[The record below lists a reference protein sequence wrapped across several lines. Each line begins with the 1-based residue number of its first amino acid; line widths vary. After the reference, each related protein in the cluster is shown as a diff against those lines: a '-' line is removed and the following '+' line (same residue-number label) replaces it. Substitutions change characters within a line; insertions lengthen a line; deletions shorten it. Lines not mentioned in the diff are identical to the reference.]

1 MAVPSSGQIHMS
13 GIWWELNDDDY
24 DVTEPDNPNVSL
36 TELSDGTEGTINT
49 GSASYPNG
57 SAPHE
62 MSEFYSYDHDTVV
75 WDNDDDWYDDSGTL
89 WLDSYLKHR
98 VDFGYNTSFG
108 GQGDDVTDVSSW
120 EADGEII
127 SSAVHTASTS
137 TSTPGYLTCDGSN
150 DCANSYD
157 AGPLISNWNP
167 FGGNGQTVFVWF
179 RRHTSTNSV
188 IWCASN
194 GSNGNQNLL
203 AIKSKTN
210 GKIKVG
216 AQMDSNMSWC
226 TTADAV
232 SNNVWICLA
241 MTTRSF
247 QGNKGTSNGVQ
258 VYLRDDNGPYA
269 MSTMDPAS
277 STEALTTEASVS
289 KTPPWGIGCYA
300 DSASSPSSVF
310 DGDVA
315 FAAVYNY
322 GSFGGTADSKL
333 NEIVRATEGKFGLS

>member
-1 MAVPSSGQIHMS
+1 MAVPSSGALKLGADI
-13 GIWWELNDDDY
+13 G
-24 DVTEPDNPNVSL
+24 DNVHNAPPAA
-36 TELSDGTEGTINT
+36 TAMKEAARGTYEAINT
-49 GSASYPNG
+49 ASASYPND
-57 SAPHE
+57 ADPHL
-62 MSEFYSYDHDTVV
+62 MSEWYGYDPDASS
-75 WDNDDDWYDDSGTL
+75 WDNDDDWYDDSGSL

-120 EADGEII
+120 QADGEVI
-127 SSAVHTASTS
+127 SSAVHTESTS

-179 RRHTSTNSV
+179 RRHTSTESV

-194 GSNGNQNLL
+194 GSVGNQNLL
-203 AIKSKTN
+203 AIKSRFD
-210 GKIKVG
+210 GKIEVG
-216 AQMDSNMSWC
+216 AQMDSNMNWC
-226 TTADAV
+226 TTSSAV
-232 SNNVWICLA
+232 SNNVWILLA

-247 QGNKGTSNGVQ
+247 AGNKGTTNAVQ
-258 VYLRDDNGPYA
+258 VYLRDDNGQYA
-269 MSTMDPAS
+269 LSTMEPAS
-277 STEALTTEASVS
+277 STESLTTEASVS

-300 DSASSPSSVF
+300 DSASSPGGVF

-315 FAAVYNY
+315 FSAIYNY
-322 GSFGGTADSKL
+322 GSFGGTANSKL
-333 NEIVRATEGKFGLS
+333 NEIVRATEDKFGY